1 MRAKAISPL
10 LDNHGSSAAVPTPAP
25 TAFSAVRRVTLVIFY
40 FLAGPH
46 PRSLM
51 PRVRH
56 ALLACARWHGRR
68 RFLLSRGAPPPLAD
82 ASRAPRASRLRPLAW
97 PQALFTFS
105 RGSPPLA
112 RFYAGV
118 LRLAKEEDPVVI
130 LS

>member
-1 MRAKAISPL
+1 MHAKAISPL
-10 LDNHGSSAAVPTPAP
+10 SDNHGSSAAVPTQAP

-56 ALLACARWHGRR
+56 ARRACARWHGRR
-68 RFLLSRGAPPPLAD
+68 RFLLSRGA
-82 ASRAPRASRLRPLAW
+82 R
-97 PQALFTFS
+97 
-105 RGSPPLA
+105 PLA